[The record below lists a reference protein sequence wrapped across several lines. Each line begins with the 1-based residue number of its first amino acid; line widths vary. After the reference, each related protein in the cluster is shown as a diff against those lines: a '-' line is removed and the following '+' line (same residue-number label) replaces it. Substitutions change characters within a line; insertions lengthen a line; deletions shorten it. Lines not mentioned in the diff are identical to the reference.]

1 MRNQSKLSSPG
12 HGVLG
17 YGSTPP
23 GAPHGVLGYGGTPP
37 GAPHG
42 VLNYSSTPTAVQGR
56 YSSTPSRY
64 RNLISLYKSSRMT
77 TVCLYV
83 CIHRWKDIVLL

>member
-1 MRNQSKLSSPG
+1 MRNQSKISSPG

-17 YGSTPP
+17 YGGIPP
-23 GAPHGVLGYGGTPP
+23 GAPHGVLAYGGTQL

-56 YSSTPSRY
+56 YSSTPSR
-64 RNLISLYKSSRMT
+64 LIHFVIAPVVRPKYSTCNIK
-77 TVCLYV
+77 
-83 CIHRWKDIVLL
+83 

>member
-17 YGSTPP
+17 YGGTPP
-23 GAPHGVLGYGGTPP
+23 GAPHGVLAYGGTQL

-56 YSSTPSRY
+56 YSSTPSR
-64 RNLISLYKSSRMT
+64 LIHLVIAPVVKPRCFPCS
-77 TVCLYV
+77 
-83 CIHRWKDIVLL
+83 IN